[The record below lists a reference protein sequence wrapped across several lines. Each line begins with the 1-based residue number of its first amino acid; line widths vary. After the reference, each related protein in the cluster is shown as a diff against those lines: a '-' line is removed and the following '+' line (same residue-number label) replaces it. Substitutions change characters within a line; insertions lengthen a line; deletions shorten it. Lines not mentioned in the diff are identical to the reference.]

1 MKNALTICIQ
11 CDASIFGTNY
21 PTLSSTLQGHLSKL
35 GCNFVSD
42 PSVADWVVMI
52 QASAREYSTVL
63 TGNIATYFVYVDAT
77 VSVRKAVTNQLVYE
91 DMLTEKGGHTHNYHQ
106 AAREAYR
113 YLTPKICKAVEEQVK
128 Q

>member
-1 MKNALTICIQ
+1 
-11 CDASIFGTNY
+11 
-21 PTLSSTLQGHLSKL
+21 
-35 GCNFVSD
+35 
-42 PSVADWVVMI
+42 MI

-113 YLTPKICKAVEEQVK
+113 YLTPKICKSVEEQVK